1 MSETPAEAPVEAP
14 AASPVETPVE
24 APVKAAAPMAAPAAE
39 PAAAAPETVD
49 PHNELAKLIEDA
61 RAHLSGGVPQSAV
74 ELVIRAVEILA
85 GL

>member
-1 MSETPAEAPVEAP
+1 MSETPAETPAPADVPVASVTVPAPPAEAP
-14 AASPVETPVE
+14 
-24 APVKAAAPMAAPAAE
+24 APAAE
-39 PAAAAPETVD
+39 PAAAAPAEPSGKD
-49 PHNELAKLIEDA
+49 ELAKLIEDA

>member
-1 MSETPAEAPVEAP
+1 MSETPAETPAPADVPVASVTVPAPPAEAP
-14 AASPVETPVE
+14 
-24 APVKAAAPMAAPAAE
+24 APAAE
-39 PAAAAPETVD
+39 PAAVAPETVD
-49 PHNELAKLIEDA
+49 PHNELAKLIGDA